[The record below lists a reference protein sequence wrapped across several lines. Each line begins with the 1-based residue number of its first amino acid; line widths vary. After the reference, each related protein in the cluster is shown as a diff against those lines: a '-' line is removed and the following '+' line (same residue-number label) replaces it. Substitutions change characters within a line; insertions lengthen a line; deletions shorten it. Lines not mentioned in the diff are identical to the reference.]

1 MSERHSLTVI
11 GIETSTVK
19 KKKNPLI
26 VFYKSA
32 QL

>member
-19 KKKNPLI
+19 KKNPLI